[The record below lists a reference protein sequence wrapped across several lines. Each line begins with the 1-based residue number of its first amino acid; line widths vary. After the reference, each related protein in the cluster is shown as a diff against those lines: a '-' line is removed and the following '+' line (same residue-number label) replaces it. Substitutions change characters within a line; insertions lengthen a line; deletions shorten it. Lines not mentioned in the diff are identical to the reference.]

1 MMRQACYSI
10 GLLPVL
16 LLPLLLGACATD
28 NVPEA
33 DSKGLLPSIESALDE
48 GLTPPAPRSEAAA
61 VTDINAALLPQI
73 NLNLPGRSGIDTEP
87 RFDIKVN
94 RVRARQ
100 FFMGLV
106 DGTPYN
112 MVLDPR
118 VKGRITLDLK
128 NVTVREVMETVRD
141 TYGYDFEVT
150 RNGFRVFPNEMTTRI
165 YHLNYLDIQRKGRSQ
180 VRVNSG
186 QLTDARTAGRGG
198 RVSGGIGGSSGTGS
212 SGQGRRQAQASS
224 QIDTVTDSK
233 FWSELNQSLQAI
245 VGSKEGRKVVVSPQS
260 GVVVVRA
267 LPHELRTVER
277 YLNATQNIM
286 QRQVILEAKIIE
298 VNLSDKFQAGI
309 NWSALASSRS
319 GNNSGLISHVGGGS
333 VFDLSSDGV
342 GFSSLSGNSGD
353 LNPALP
359 SLPNG
364 SSTSAFGG
372 VFTFALTL
380 GNDFTAFLE
389 LLKGQGEVQ
398 VLSSPKISTLNN
410 TKAVIKVGQDEFF
423 VTDVG
428 TNTAITSG
436 TSSTSNNVELTPFFS
451 GVALDVV
458 PQIDGQGNVTLFIH
472 PSVSQV
478 DEQNK
483 TIALA
488 GSDTLVLPLA
498 FSTIR
503 ESDTIIRAKSG
514 QVVVIG
520 GLMQDK
526 TTDVETSVPVLG
538 NIPLLG
544 GLFRHKQEVTRKSE
558 LVILLK
564 PIVVDGDNIWTDA
577 VRQSR
582 DRIRDLRAAQ

>member
-1 MMRQACYSI
+1 MKSSTRHARYTTR
-10 GLLPVL
+10 LLGA
-16 LLPLLLGACATD
+16 LLPLWLAACATTD
-28 NVPEA
+28 VPPEP
-33 DSKGLLPSIESALDE
+33 DSKGLLPSIDTALEE
-48 GLTPPAPRSEAAA
+48 GLVAPRGKPAAA
-61 VTDINAALLPQI
+61 LTDVNAALLPQI
-73 NLNLPGRSGIDTEP
+73 SLNLPGRSNIDTEP

-94 RVRARQ
+94 RARARQ

-141 TYGYDFEVT
+141 IYGYDFEMT
-150 RNGFRVFPNEMTTRI
+150 RNGFHVYPNEIATRI
-165 YHLNYLDIQRKGRSQ
+165 YRINYLDIERKGRSQ

-186 QLTDARTAGRGG
+186 QLTDSNVGSNNR
-198 RVSGGIGGSSGTGS
+198 SGSTNTVGGSNRN
-212 SGQGRRQAQASS
+212 RRQGQASS

-233 FWSELNQSLQAI
+233 FWSELTRSLQAI
-245 VGSKEGRKVVVSPQS
+245 VGSKEGRSVVVSPQS

-267 LPHELRTVER
+267 LPHELRTVEK
-277 YLNATQNIM
+277 YLNTTQNIM

-333 VFDLSSDGV
+333 VFDLSKDGL
-342 GFSSLSGNSGD
+342 GASSLAGNSGD
-353 LNPALP
+353 LNPSVP
-359 SLPNG
+359 NLPNG
-364 SSTSAFGG
+364 SSTTAFGG

-389 LLKGQGEVQ
+389 LLKGQGDVQ

-428 TNTAITSG
+428 TNTAITTG
-436 TSSTSNNVELTPFFS
+436 TASTSNDVELTPFFS

-458 PQIDGQGNVTLFIH
+458 PQIGEQGNVTLFIH

-483 TIALA
+483 TIALT
-488 GSDTLVLPLA
+488 STDTLVLPLA

-503 ESDTIIRAKSG
+503 ESDTIIRARSG

-526 TTDVETSVPVLG
+526 TSDVETSVPLLG
-538 NIPLLG
+538 DIPLLG
-544 GLFRHKQEVTRKSE
+544 KLFRHKQEVTRKSE

-564 PIVVDGDNIWTDA
+564 PVVVDGDNIWTDA

-582 DRIRDLRAAQ
+582 DRIRGLRAVQ